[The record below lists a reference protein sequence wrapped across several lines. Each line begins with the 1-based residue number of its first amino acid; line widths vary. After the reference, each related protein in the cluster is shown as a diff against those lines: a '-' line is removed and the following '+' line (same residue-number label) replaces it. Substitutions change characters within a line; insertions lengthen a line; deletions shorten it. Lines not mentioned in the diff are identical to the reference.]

1 MLNKRN
7 SYGQRIK
14 TYTPLKLHDDT
25 MRWWLLHLF
34 PGGPAIKSH
43 RGQLCRPLG
52 SALTLSNDDHSIDD
66 DGENNDDHGDDD
78 VYEESGQS
86 RRPLGS
92 ALTLGNDDHSDDD
105 DDSMINNDDGHDN
118 DKKRSRRKKYIRWQ
132 FSKKG
137 ATWKHDFVD
146 ITHWL
151 SINVP
156 SQTCTP
162 WKLSEN
168 YQ

>member
-1 MLNKRN
+1 MMTMTRVIMINNSMKIIEATITKGVLKRKSLVTNMTLNRRN
-7 SYGQRIK
+7 SYRQRIQII
-14 TYTPLKLHDDT
+14 TPLKLHDDM
-25 MRWWLLHLF
+25 MRWGLVHLL
-34 PGGPAIKSH
+34 PGGSAIKSH
-43 RGQLCRPLG
+43 RGQLC
-52 SALTLSNDDHSIDD
+52 
-66 DGENNDDHGDDD
+66 
-78 VYEESGQS
+78 
-86 RRPLGS
+86 RPLGS

-105 DDSMINNDDGHDN
+105 DDSMINNDDGDDN
-118 DKKRSRRKKYIRWQ
+118 DKKRSRRKINIRWQ